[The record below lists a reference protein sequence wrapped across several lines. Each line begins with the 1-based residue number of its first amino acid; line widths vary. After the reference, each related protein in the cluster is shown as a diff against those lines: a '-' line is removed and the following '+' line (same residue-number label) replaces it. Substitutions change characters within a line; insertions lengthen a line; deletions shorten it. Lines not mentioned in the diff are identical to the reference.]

1 MENKAYIIFKEY
13 TKTGHIVPI
22 GVISDKE
29 IAIRETNEARYNYND
44 ENIEI
49 KCVECPHWEN
59 AADACLG
66 IFHFMEEKKS

>member
-1 MENKAYIIFKEY
+1 MENKAYIIFKEF

-22 GVISDKE
+22 GVILDKE
-29 IAIRETNEARYNYND
+29 KAIRETNEARYSYND

-49 KCVECPHWEN
+49 KCVECPLWEN

-66 IFHFMEEKKS
+66 IFHFMEKNKL